1 MKDEMTQTGS
11 TLLYTLWFGQLMTK
25 CTLMCLKTQ
34 DTMSVVWVCIPDLA
48 APFMCY
54 MTYGQVTFFFLRVYY
69 LFI

>member
-1 MKDEMTQTGS
+1 MKHEMTKPGV
-11 TLLYTLWFGQLMTK
+11 LWVYTMVWAAHDQMYTDVPK
-25 CTLMCLKTQ
+25 KQ

-54 MTYGQVTFFFLRVYY
+54 MTYGQVTFFFLRAYY